1 MKFYFSTRQIPQ
13 LKNLTMSQRLV
24 VLRQAESKLTAPEK
38 LLLNVCKLLVLVP
51 VFVLILQSG
60 QDWYALLWAG
70 LFILAYPFILKP
82 IQHSLS
88 AKYIPDDVNPGDFE

>member
-1 MKFYFSTRQIPQ
+1 MKFYFSTRKIPQ
-13 LKNLTMSQRLV
+13 LKHLTMSQRMV
-24 VLRQAESKLTAPEK
+24 VLRQAEMKLTAPEK
-38 LLLNVCKLLVLVP
+38 LLLNVIKLLILVP
-51 VFVLILQSG
+51 VFVLILRAG

-88 AKYIPDDVNPGDFE
+88 AKYVPDNVEPGDLE